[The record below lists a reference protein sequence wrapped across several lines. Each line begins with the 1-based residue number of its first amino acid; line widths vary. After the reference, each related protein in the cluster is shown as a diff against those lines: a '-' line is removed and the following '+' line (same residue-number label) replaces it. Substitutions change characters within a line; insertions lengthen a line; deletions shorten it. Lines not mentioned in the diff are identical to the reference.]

1 MDRARIMPHVMGD
14 DGYANSV
21 LELWPTSCQ
30 GLLMEPI
37 QKAIL
42 SQSFFSFSK
51 KSKSFHGRD
60 TSCSKAWYA
69 MSEDGRTLEKG
80 TARGMADKR
89 LKRNLLIP
97 ELRSDFRD
105 LLHSILI
112 FY

>member
-42 SQSFFSFSK
+42 SPPKSFFPLCPKPVSTK
-51 KSKSFHGRD
+51 QPTGD
-60 TSCSKAWYA
+60 
-69 MSEDGRTLEKG
+69 
-80 TARGMADKR
+80 
-89 LKRNLLIP
+89 
-97 ELRSDFRD
+97 
-105 LLHSILI
+105 
-112 FY
+112 